1 VFRKEVIPLTEEEL
15 EKYNFKNKTAEEQRE
30 IARKG
35 GIASGEAKRRRKTFK
50 EAIELLLEREEKVGE
65 EKVTDEENN
74 EQVVEILKSVQDIGL
89 ENLIKKYKNGDLQT
103 FLAIRDTIGEKP
115 VDKTE
120 QQVVNK
126 IKVRI
131 TDD

>member
-115 VDKTE
+115 VEKTE

>member
-1 VFRKEVIPLTEEEL
+1 MTEEEL

-50 EAIELLLEREEKVGE
+50 EAIELLLEREEKAGE

-115 VDKTE
+115 VEKTE

>member
-1 VFRKEVIPLTEEEL
+1 MTEEEL

-115 VDKTE
+115 VEKTE